1 MEGNGEDECN
11 GGKESSAPLSESA
24 SCQGADS
31 TTAEHNGKDS
41 NGKDSNG
48 KEGTSTATN
57 EEETASDAECR
68 SQEATFPQQLMD
80 MIEKETTSGNT
91 TPNDEKVL
99 EWLPNGDAFIIR
111 DKSLLEKEVL
121 PKYFNAKCKFMSFV
135 RKLYRCVRLLL
146 AFTFSKTTQN

>member
-1 MEGNGEDECN
+1 MEGKGEDECN
-11 GGKESSAPLSESA
+11 GRKEPSTSLSESA

-31 TTAEHNGKDS
+31 KAADNGGKGS
-41 NGKDSNG
+41 TENGGS
-48 KEGTSTATN
+48 TSATN
-57 EEETASDAECR
+57 EGENASDAEGR

-80 MIEKETTSGNT
+80 MIEKETTSGAT
-91 TPNDEKVL
+91 TPDGEKVL

-135 RKLYRCVRLLL
+135 RKLYRCVCSLI
-146 AFTFSKTTQN
+146 A